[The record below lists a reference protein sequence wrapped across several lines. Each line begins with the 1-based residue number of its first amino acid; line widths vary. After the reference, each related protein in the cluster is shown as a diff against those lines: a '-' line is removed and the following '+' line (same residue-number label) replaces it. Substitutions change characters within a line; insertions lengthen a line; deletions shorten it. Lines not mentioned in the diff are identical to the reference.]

1 MNTLDNATLALSHT
15 KITAPNPAL
24 KNVDAK
30 AKAFEGMFMSQ
41 MLSLMFDG
49 IDTDTTFGGG
59 QAEKTFRSFMVN
71 EYGKSIAATGQLGIA
86 DAVKKEMIH
95 LQEEAQRK

>member
-1 MNTLDNATLALSHT
+1 MNTLDNATLALSNT

-30 AKAFEGMFMSQ
+30 AKEFEGMFLSQ

-71 EYGKSIAATGQLGIA
+71 EYGKSIADTGQLGIA
-86 DAVKKEMIH
+86 DAVKKELIH